1 MCSFTLVNLSQIRTR
16 FKKFGGPLLNTF
28 VGFSGDAIL
37 DADFDEIE
45 TDRLDA
51 VDDAERLIGITV
63 RLAFLHVAA
72 IVNNINMHVSPFSTV
87 FPALTPAVRRR
98 TGRQRR
104 KDFLNFASGKVLA
117 TSPFSSQPR
126 RA

>member
-1 MCSFTLVNLSQIRTR
+1 VLLHTRKSVADKDAIQEIWRTSAQHVR
-16 FKKFGGPLLNTF
+16 
-28 VGFSGDAIL
+28 GFSGDAIL
-37 DADFDEIE
+37 NADFDEIE

-63 RLAFLHVAA
+63 TLAFLPVVAN
-72 IVNNINMHVSPFSTV
+72 VNNINMHVSPFSTV

-117 TSPFSSQPR
+117 TSPLSSQPR